1 MGCQDFIENNDNL
14 QYAKNY
20 IKKVIEYYKERME
33 ESEKKSLVDKI
44 FDLYEIIK
52 DIAFEIPKI
61 FLIYEYVIE
70 LFIEHGITGV
80 KEIENIFEP
89 KLNYEED
96 IKILNNMFEIYL
108 II

>member
-1 MGCQDFIENNDNL
+1 MNI
-14 QYAKNY
+14 
-20 IKKVIEYYKERME
+20 IKKEWKKAK
-33 ESEKKSLVDKI
+33 KKSLVDKI

-70 LFIEHGITGV
+70 LFIEHGIAGV

-96 IKILNNMFEIYL
+96 IKILNNMFRKIFNNIRNETYKNEFFEL
-108 II
+108 KVLNVHSK